1 MRNLGFVEL
10 AVLVMVGLNV
20 LMVLLT
26 AGVKATRTARLAWYR
41 RHIKRIEPALEDY
54 IITGEDPSELQALPP
69 WKRDLFVSRLIAERI
84 VLLRGSG
91 RKHLMRLAELL
102 GLVDCYLTGLSS
114 HRRFRRARA
123 AEYLGYFGGVRIVQP
138 LGDLL
143 ADPDETVR
151 AVAARALARI
161 GTPQAAEFLAKTLND
176 PSELTRLRMAENLDR
191 IGPPAIEPLLDII
204 KYGESRARVLAA
216 RILGNLRAAEA
227 RPTLQQ
233 AMLDGL
239 LTDLR
244 AQATLALG
252 KIGDPDDVDEL
263 LVATEDEVWPVRAQA
278 ANALG
283 MIGDILTIP
292 TLQRLMT
299 DREWWVRLNASRA
312 LANMGP
318 VGERALVEILEGTD
332 HFARRRAVATLE
344 AGGITR
350 RVGGELNAPDT
361 KGERAR
367 HTVHAIIRAG
377 ATKQLRRLARTMP
390 EGEDRRI
397 LQEMLEEAGEP

>member
-10 AVLVMVGLNV
+10 AVLVMIGLNV

-26 AGVKATRTARLAWYR
+26 VGVKATRAARLAWYR
-41 RHIKRIEPALEDY
+41 GHIKRIEPALENY
-54 IITGEDPSELQALPP
+54 IITGEDQSGLQALPP
-69 WKRDLFVSRLIAERI
+69 WQRDLFVSRLIAERI
-84 VLLRGSG
+84 LLVRGSG
-91 RKHLMRLAELL
+91 RKHLMRLAEHL
-102 GLVDCYLTGLSS
+102 GLVDCYLRALSS
-114 HRRFRRARA
+114 RRRFRRACA
-123 AEYLGYFGGVRIVQP
+123 GEYLGYFGGERSVQP

-176 PSELTRLRMAENLDR
+176 QSELTRLRMAENLDR

-204 KYGESRARVLAA
+204 KYGESLARVLAA

-227 RPTLQQ
+227 RPALRQ
-233 AMLDGL
+233 AMLGGL

-244 AQATLALG
+244 VQATLALG
-252 KIGDPDDVDEL
+252 KIGDPDDVYEL

-318 VGERALVEILEGTD
+318 LGERALVEVLEGTD
-332 HFARRRAVATLE
+332 HFARHRVVVTLE

-350 RVGGELNAPDT
+350 RLVGELNAPDT

-367 HTVHAIIRAG
+367 RTVHAIIRAG
-377 ATKQLRRLARTMP
+377 ATKQLRRLARTMQ

-397 LQEMLEEAGEP
+397 LQEKLEEAGEP